1 MLKQNFRNT
10 KRKKTVGKCLDSFKV
25 QMENSRK
32 IKRRKQKS
40 WKVWISLSCG
50 WKILKTQT
58 KKKTEVRNSLDSFKV
73 WMEVDGNAA
82 PWLHL
87 QDTPTAAWI
96 EISVIFK
103 EINSILECSMQ
114 KSAWFFYPMLPTQKS
129 KEKVCI
135 DNIENVFHPSSQA
148 LTSSLFSV
156 IVLFVLNLFFVF
168 VLNDIMRGVDS
179 WV

>member
-1 MLKQNFRNT
+1 MLKENFRNT

-103 EINSILECSMQ
+103 KNQFHLRMQ
-114 KSAWFFYPMLPTQKS
+114 YAEKCLIFYPMLPTQKKNS
-129 KEKVCI
+129 VLTILKMYST
-135 DNIENVFHPSSQA
+135 HPLRPWHLA
-148 LTSSLFSV
+148 FSV
-156 IVLFVLNLFFVF
+156 
-168 VLNDIMRGVDS
+168 
-179 WV
+179 